1 MAEQSHEPTAKAG
14 KTVDRVRSILVGD
27 EVRQSVERFD
37 ELDRGLRALNERID
51 EIDRTIGWL
60 KGESLEALDASLQK
74 HLAIQA
80 RQQRAELDVE
90 IARVRTEMEA
100 LRLRFDQLAT
110 MLHMFMETNAEM
122 AARLRE
128 LESAGQSENL

>member
-1 MAEQSHEPTAKAG
+1 MAEQSHELAG
-14 KTVDRVRSILVGD
+14 HGNKTVDRVRSILVGD

-37 ELDRGLRALNERID
+37 ELDKGLHDLGNRVSNID
-51 EIDRTIGWL
+51 ETIGWL
-60 KGESLEALDASLQK
+60 KGESLEALDRSLQK

-100 LRLRFDQLAT
+100 LRLRFDQVAT
-110 MLHMFMETNAEM
+110 MLHMFMETNSDM
-122 AARLRE
+122 AAKLRE
-128 LESAGQSENL
+128 VELAERSGNL